1 MRRSLLSSVALV
13 VTFASPVLAAD
24 APPGDDVHGGA
35 SREIIITAPY
45 NRDRAAVLAG
55 TSVLTG
61 ESLLREVRTTIRRT
75 PRGRMRFGAR
85 EAVAEQHCPQRQAR
99 ETHAGIGEK
108 GSARDA
114 LAMRR
119 KIRFVGVHGCST
131 DRHKVIVIEEHQH
144 KVAARVRR
152 AGLGDRWLRG
162 NRCD

>member
-1 MRRSLLSSVALV
+1 MNCSTS
-13 VTFASPVLAAD
+13 ASANLEEEEEQSI
-24 APPGDDVHGGA
+24 G
-35 SREIIITAPY
+35 
-45 NRDRAAVLAG
+45 LG
-55 TSVLTG
+55 TGQS
-61 ESLLREVRTTIRRT
+61 
-75 PRGRMRFGAR
+75 
-85 EAVAEQHCPQRQAR
+85 
-99 ETHAGIGEK
+99 HAGIGEK